1 LQGALR
7 KELQAPSHAF
17 DPSEQ
22 SAHDQQP
29 SHRLH
34 GTSGGGAGGADC
46 TVITQVCEDWHQ
58 LEGAE
63 VHPSFNGQL
72 STHVVV
78 LGSYTAV
85 ALPQ

>member
-1 LQGALR
+1 MQGALR
-7 KELQAPSHAF
+7 KEPQAPSHAF

-63 VHPSFNGQL
+63 VHPWQL
-72 STHVVV
+72 SAHVVG
-78 LGSYTAV
+78 LCSYMAF